1 MEPRCNYCGRKVF
14 KNRSQKY
21 QLCSNNCKKLYS
33 KKDDIFSFENRIKE
47 IVKQKPIQ
55 ILQIQKEF
63 NKNEKFMVISAIR
76 RLIYFHNFY
85 TSQSNKE
92 ITQKSIIFRVKK

>member
-33 KKDDIFSFENRIKE
+33 KKEDIVSFENRIKE

-76 RLIYFHNFY
+76 RLIYFHKFY
-85 TSQSNKE
+85 TSQSNNE
-92 ITQKSIIFRVKK
+92 ITQKSIIFKVKK

>member
-33 KKDDIFSFENRIKE
+33 KKEDIVSFENRIKE

-85 TSQSNKE
+85 TSQSTNE
-92 ITQKSIIFRVKK
+92 ITQKSIIFKVKK

>member
-33 KKDDIFSFENRIKE
+33 KKEDIVSFENRIKE

-76 RLIYFHNFY
+76 RLIYFHYFY
-85 TSQSNKE
+85 TSQSNNE
-92 ITQKSIIFRVKK
+92 ITQKSIIFKVKK

>member
-33 KKDDIFSFENRIKE
+33 KKNDIVSFENRIKE

-85 TSQSNKE
+85 TSQSNNE
-92 ITQKSIIFRVKK
+92 ITQKSSIFKVKK

>member
-14 KNRSQKY
+14 KSRSQKY
-21 QLCSNNCKKLYS
+21 QLCSNNCKKLYL
-33 KKDDIFSFENRIKE
+33 KKDDIISFENRIKE

-55 ILQIQKEF
+55 ILEIQKEF
-63 NKNEKFMVISAIR
+63 SKNEKFIVISAIR
-76 RLIYFHNFY
+76 RLIYFHNFF
-85 TSQSNKE
+85 TSQSNNE

>member
-21 QLCSNNCKKLYS
+21 NLCSKNCKKLYL
-33 KKDDIFSFENRIKE
+33 KKDDIISFENRIKE
-47 IVKQKPIQ
+47 IVKYKPIQ

-63 NKNEKFMVISAIR
+63 SKSEKFMVISAIR
-76 RLIYFHNFY
+76 RLIYFHNFFI
-85 TSQSNKE
+85 SQSNNE
-92 ITQKSIIFRVKK
+92 ITQKSYIIRVKK

>member
-1 MEPRCNYCGRKVF
+1 MEPRCNYCGRKVL

-55 ILQIQKEF
+55 ILKIQKEF

-85 TSQSNKE
+85 TSQSYKE